1 MKNFCFYIVAF
12 FLSLPPAAANVE
24 IRTVKT
30 DNSSS
35 SKIASLEN
43 VSEKTKR
50 LTIKKETIG
59 DDVKYVDVI
68 ADFARAD
75 KGDEGYWINGR
86 GVYGNFDA
94 ENGVYSVPRSVMP
107 IFGMKTKSKTFW
119 AHAKTFR
126 FDYDFRVEVRN
137 GRYAVFLRYKIAD
150 VRKWF
155 GDLYDDIILDFNMLE
170 AGEDNY
176 SAMARGYQKYQIERG
191 AVKPIK
197 ERIKDFP
204 ELDYL
209 CDSMIVR
216 IQTHA
221 AKPIPDKPIVYTK
234 ENEQEVVVHFPFG
247 VAEEF
252 VQAIKDSGVDKCT
265 IVSAGWNDGGYD
277 GRTPSHLPVL
287 EAAGGKEAFERLVA
301 KTQNAGYQFTLHATN
316 TDAYKVSPMWSEDF
330 ISKNRDGSLVKGGVW
345 AGGRCFLV
353 CQKASYEGWVKDE
366 LVEMRK
372 LGAKGPHYIDVYS
385 ATYPNRC
392 ADPKHLAT
400 PETMAH
406 YQNKILEL
414 SKKIFGGA
422 ASEGGFDHVAGNIDY
437 INYVGRD
444 IKTLREGKHN
454 PLVKG
459 VYPLWELVYHGI
471 ILYNSDR
478 ATQNHTRGKC
488 MYKIEK
494 SGDPRWMEGDGIVD
508 PYISLKII
516 EFGGRP
522 IFYTYKFADVPRI
535 KKTYDEFL
543 PVRRLQRELML
554 SHNEIAENVFEVA
567 YSDGTRIVAN
577 YRDREYSHNGRK
589 IAALGYILIEPKK

>member
-1 MKNFCFYIVAF
+1 M
-12 FLSLPPAAANVE
+12 E

-43 VSEKTKR
+43 VSEKTAR

-94 ENGVYSVPRSVMP
+94 ENGVYSVSRSVMP

-535 KKTYDEFL
+535 KKAYDEFL

-577 YRDREYSHNGRK
+577 YRDREYNHNGRK

>member
-1 MKNFCFYIVAF
+1 M
-12 FLSLPPAAANVE
+12 
-24 IRTVKT
+24 
-30 DNSSS
+30 
-35 SKIASLEN
+35 
-43 VSEKTKR
+43 
-50 LTIKKETIG
+50 
-59 DDVKYVDVI
+59 
-68 ADFARAD
+68 
-75 KGDEGYWINGR
+75 
-86 GVYGNFDA
+86 
-94 ENGVYSVPRSVMP
+94 
-107 IFGMKTKSKTFW
+107 
-119 AHAKTFR
+119 
-126 FDYDFRVEVRN
+126 
-137 GRYAVFLRYKIAD
+137 
-150 VRKWF
+150 RKWF

-535 KKTYDEFL
+535 KKAYDEFL